1 MLGRRAVLAIA
12 ALAVSSSSAL
22 AQVSA
27 TKADDVMTA
36 IPDPSTVEMP
46 ELGFTP
52 TALIEQDFDKY
63 YIFNRADTPFADAL
77 TDIRE
82 CDNLARGLDSG
93 YRYQEAAYPY
103 TYTMA
108 GAVGGVIGNALVAA
122 IFGSAEKRRMRRVNM
137 RKCMHFKG
145 YSRFGLSKELWEKF
159 NFEEGFDGVREGE
172 RQVLLAKQ
180 AKVASGPIPAGKDLG
195 I

>member
-1 MLGRRAVLAIA
+1 MLGRKAVLAITAFAVSASA
-12 ALAVSSSSAL
+12 ALA
-22 AQVSA
+22 QDSA

-36 IPDPSTVEMP
+36 IPDPATVQMP
-46 ELGFTP
+46 ELGFTS

-63 YIFNRADTPFADAL
+63 YVFNRASTPFGDAL

-93 YRYQEAAYPY
+93 HRYQDAPYPY

-122 IFGSAEKRRMRRVNM
+122 IFGSAEKRRLRRVNM

-145 YSRFGLSKELWEKF
+145 YARYGLPKDLWEKF
-159 NFEEGFDGVREGE
+159 NFEEGFDGVKEGE
-172 RQVLLAKQ
+172 RQVLLAQQ
-180 AKVASGPIPAGKDLG
+180 AKVASGPAPAGKDLG